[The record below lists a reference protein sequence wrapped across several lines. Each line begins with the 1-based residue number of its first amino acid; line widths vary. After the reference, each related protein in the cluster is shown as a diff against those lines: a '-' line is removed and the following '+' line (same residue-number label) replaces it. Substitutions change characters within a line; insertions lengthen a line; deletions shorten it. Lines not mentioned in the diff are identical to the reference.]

1 MKRIL
6 KVVKL
11 KAKSLLGKVNF
22 RMPYLRACL
31 KTKMIVMFVT
41 LISIPLILLGLISS
55 SMASKALLDSTE
67 NQMMNL
73 AISTR
78 EKTNES
84 VISSSM
90 LVEVMSQNLVLAKAA
105 QGDTV
110 IETEAFK
117 TLMETQKRTDHI
129 IESLII
135 TDEKGLIEMNHK
147 KMAASGDLGQYDFV
161 QKALRGEAAMSSV
174 ILSPTSNEEVVAVA
188 YPLRRGTTI
197 VGTLIGTIRFERL
210 SESIANI
217 KIGEN
222 GYAYLIDRQGLLL
235 YHPNEALRMT
245 ENIGELG
252 NEKFDKILEGMKSGA
267 SGNGSYTYG
276 GIEKYVYYLPLGEWT
291 LAITADK
298 AEAMASATTI
308 RYIMCIA
315 VVLALTIAIVLAVF
329 FTNKGIIKPVQELE
343 EMMQL
348 AGEGDL
354 RLRSH
359 IQTGDEIESLGKI
372 FNVMMEDQSGII
384 KNVRLGV
391 SDLTSSSN
399 DIATS
404 SEEISQSTMQIA
416 SNIGEV
422 AAHANEQNNKII
434 ETSQVLVQLS
444 GLIQMAQKRA
454 ITAQD
459 NADDAY
465 KVAKRGRKS
474 VQNTVQ
480 AIQGISDST
489 DHTSNR
495 LAHLNDLSNK
505 VSGIITT
512 INHIASQTN
521 LLALNANIEAA
532 RAGEHGRGFS
542 VVADEVRK
550 LAEQTNNES
559 AQIST
564 VVNEMVLE
572 IENAVKSMNIGK
584 VAVNH
589 GIAVAKDTDESF
601 VSIINAFESI
611 VNDIGQIADLAKEEV
626 TSSNKILKLI
636 DSVAAI
642 TKMTAANSKE
652 VAKAAEDQSAIVQHM
667 TESSEES
674 LAMTKSLLDL
684 VETFTV

>member
-1 MKRIL
+1 
-6 KVVKL
+6 
-11 KAKSLLGKVNF
+11 
-22 RMPYLRACL
+22 
-31 KTKMIVMFVT
+31 MIVMFVT
-41 LISIPLILLGLISS
+41 LISVPLILLGLISS
-55 SMASKALLDSTE
+55 GMASKALLDSTE

-73 AISTR
+73 AMSTR

-174 ILSPTSNEEVVAVA
+174 ILSPTSKEEVVAVA

-245 ENIGELG
+245 ENIGDLG
-252 NEKFDKILEGMKSGA
+252 NEKFDKILEGMKAGS

-329 FTNKGIIKPVQELE
+329 FTNKGIIKPVKELE

-372 FNVMMEDQSGII
+372 FNLMMEDQSGII

-391 SDLTSSSN
+391 SNLTSSSN

-465 KVAKRGRKS
+465 MVANRGRKS

-512 INHIASQTN
+512 INDIASQTN

-572 IENAVKSMNIGK
+572 IENAVESMNVGK
-584 VAVNH
+584 VAVKH
-589 GIAVAKDTDESF
+589 GIAVAKETDESF

-611 VNDIGQIADLAKEEV
+611 VNDIGQIAGLAKEEV
-626 TSSNKILKLI
+626 TSSNQILKLI

-667 TESSEES
+667 TESAEES